1 MIRAACVAALI
12 SLLAAPALARPVRA
26 SSKDF
31 TESVI
36 LGELIAQVLALRGIP
51 AEHQAELGGSPLVFE
66 ALRSGEIDAYADYTG
81 TLTGE
86 LLRDAAVENLADLRA
101 ALAERGIGMT
111 EPLGFNNT
119 YILGVPRE
127 LGERLGLRTISDL
140 RGHPELRLGFSPEF
154 IDRGDGWGP
163 LSAAYDLPQT
173 DVLGVEHAFAY
184 EALDSGRIDVVDL
197 YSTDAEIRAY
207 DLIALEDDLG
217 FFPRYD
223 ALILYRL
230 DTAREIP
237 GFARALAAL
246 SGRIDEAAMIAM
258 NAAVRLEAEEEAV
271 VAARFLESTGLADAG
286 AEADA
291 LESVET
297 RAARLART
305 AREHAVLVGVSL
317 AIAILVAVPLGVLAA
332 NRRAVGEVVLAAV
345 GVGQTI
351 PSIALLVL
359 LIPALGLG
367 APPAIAAL
375 ALYSLLPIVRN
386 THAGLVGIDRGMR
399 ESADVLGLRP
409 ADRLLSIDLPLAM
422 PSIMAGIKTAAVINV
437 GFAALGGFI
446 GAGGFGDT
454 IFRGIRGQ
462 RNDLILEGA
471 LAAAALALVV
481 QGAFALISRLLIP
494 KGLRLRSR

>member
-1 MIRAACVAALI
+1 
-12 SLLAAPALARPVRA
+12 
-26 SSKDF
+26 
-31 TESVI
+31 
-36 LGELIAQVLALRGIP
+36 
-51 AEHQAELGGSPLVFE
+51 
-66 ALRSGEIDAYADYTG
+66 
-81 TLTGE
+81 
-86 LLRDAAVENLADLRA
+86 
-101 ALAERGIGMT
+101 
-111 EPLGFNNT
+111 
-119 YILGVPRE
+119 
-127 LGERLGLRTISDL
+127 
-140 RGHPELRLGFSPEF
+140 
-154 IDRGDGWGP
+154 
-163 LSAAYDLPQT
+163 
-173 DVLGVEHAFAY
+173 
-184 EALDSGRIDVVDL
+184 
-197 YSTDAEIRAY
+197 
-207 DLIALEDDLG
+207 
-217 FFPRYD
+217 
-223 ALILYRL
+223 
-230 DTAREIP
+230 
-237 GFARALAAL
+237 
-246 SGRIDEAAMIAM
+246 
-258 NAAVRLEAEEEAV
+258 
-271 VAARFLESTGLADAG
+271 
-286 AEADA
+286 
-291 LESVET
+291 
-297 RAARLART
+297 
-305 AREHAVLVGVSL
+305 
-317 AIAILVAVPLGVLAA
+317 
-332 NRRAVGEVVLAAV
+332 VGEVVLAAV